1 MFWKFRQL
9 HKCQCV
15 RLIVTCLVLS
25 LTMVCW
31 DKSVFNHFKSYSCR
45 FLVDRFRDVNKSLT
59 ITREQARS
67 FSNFRSLLD
76 HPDKCAGK
84 DVLLLVFVKTSPG
97 NRARRDAIRSTWGSE
112 TYIQRTLGVTVKVV
126 FALGAPA
133 VDATPVQR
141 HLVQENSRHA
151 DLIQQDFMDSF
162 HNLTLKLIMQFHW
175 MHRCCA
181 HARFLMISDDD
192 VFIHMPNLV
201 GYLRDKSTAGATG
214 FWVGRVH
221 WGAPPIRSK
230 NSKYYVPFEMYQWWS
245 YPDYTAGG
253 GYVMSG
259 DVAGKIYQAT
269 LTLNASLYIDDVFM
283 GICAMAVGV
292 SPQAHVYFSGEGK
305 APRHLC
311 IYDRMMTS
319 HGHTEDLHDLWKAA
333 THPQVK
339 EKTSGILGRL
349 YCTATKISLLCNPL
363 AFNGYPCTAAFY

>member
-1 MFWKFRQL
+1 MFWSYCRL

-15 RLIVTCLVLS
+15 RLILTCLVLS
-25 LTMVCW
+25 LIMVCW
-31 DKSVFNHFKSYSCR
+31 DKSVNHLKSNSCPS
-45 FLVDRFRDVNKSLT
+45 LVDRFRDVNKSLT

-76 HPDKCAGK
+76 HPDKCTGE

-133 VDATPVQR
+133 VDAAAVQR
-141 HLVQENSRHA
+141 QLVQENRRNA

-181 HARFLMISDDD
+181 HAHFLMITDDD
-192 VFIHMPNLV
+192 IFIHMPNLV
-201 GYLRDKSTAGATG
+201 VYLQDKSTLGTTD

-221 WGAPPIRSK
+221 SGAPPIRRK
-230 NSKYYVPFEMYQWWS
+230 NSKYYVPLEMYQWRS

-253 GYVMSG
+253 GSVMSG

-305 APRHLC
+305 TPRHLC
-311 IYDRMMTS
+311 IYDQMMTS

-333 THPQVK
+333 SHPRVK

-349 YCTATKISLLCNPL
+349 YCTATKICLLCNPL
-363 AFNGYPCTAAFY
+363 TFNGYPCTAAFY

>member
-230 NSKYYVPFEMYQWWS
+230 N
-245 YPDYTAGG
+245 TGG